1 MNIRRLVLKM
11 WTLALLPMFLAACSD
26 SSSLPTTPSPPTS
39 SGPVVTNPQVLVGGV
54 PVQGIVSRGTDQ
66 PGLFRIH
73 VQAPGGLATIRR
85 VVLQYSQPGPNHHG
99 GSMMRGFSGT
109 VLCYDDGTH
118 GDDIPGDGIYH
129 YMDPENQIG
138 CHGLNAPR
146 GNYEYAFWCE
156 DVLGQRSNT
165 ATLTIVRQ

>member
-11 WTLALLPMFLAACSD
+11 WTLALLPMYLAACSD

-39 SGPVVTNPQVLVGGV
+39 SGPVVTNPLVLVGGM
-54 PVQGIVSRGTDQ
+54 PVQAPVPRGTDQ
-66 PGLFRIH
+66 PSLFRIH

-156 DVLGQRSNT
+156 GVLGQRSNT